1 MTWHKGRNRLA
12 CHYCDAARPL
22 PKTCPSCGKDA
33 LVTLGAGTEK
43 IEETLKKL
51 FPGRSIARLDRD
63 TAIGNGLTE
72 TLSRMKSRDIDILV
86 GTQMV
91 TKGHDF
97 PHVTLVCVLDADA
110 GLKLP
115 DFRAGERTVQLL
127 TQVAGRA
134 GRGEKPGRVLIQS
147 YDPEHHA
154 LKSLQTHDHEGFI
167 EREAKTRSSS
177 VIPRIKRL
185 SSLER
190 RVKIEQRSPSAFDGL
205 PNSSKNIAKMIQHYC
220 VVRHRQLLNGF
231 EGNRGGPSWSL
242 IQTVDD
248 YMRSSGMRVNGSRS
262 LPLYE

>member
-1 MTWHKGRNRLA
+1 MLPTT
-12 CHYCDAARPL
+12 

-134 GRGEKPGRVLIQS
+134 GRGENPVESSFKATTPNTMHSNLCKI
-147 YDPEHHA
+147 
-154 LKSLQTHDHEGFI
+154 HDHEGFI
-167 EREAKTRSSS
+167 EREAKTCPFGYPPYQAAV
-177 VIPRIKRL
+177 VIRTEGKDRAAVAV
-185 SSLER
+185 SL
-190 RVKIEQRSPSAFDGL
+190 DGL

-220 VVRHRQLLNGF
+220 AVRHRQLLNGF